1 MADRPPNIVLIMADD
16 MGYECVGANGGET
29 YQTPNLDQLAAGGL
43 RFENCFSQ
51 PICTPSRV
59 KIMTGMTNSR
69 NYREFGLL
77 PPDSRTIGNVLH
89 DAGYSTCVVGKWQLQ
104 GGFEGPRKFGFDE
117 YCLWQLTRRAN
128 RYPNPGLE
136 INGEEKNFRHGEYGP
151 DIVSDYGCDFIRRSA
166 AGDQPF
172 FLLLPND
179 PAALAI

>member
-1 MADRPPNIVLIMADD
+1 MLKQLSLMLVMALSVAAQGADRPNIVLIMADD

-89 DAGYSTCVVGKWQLQ
+89 DAGYSTCVVGK
-104 GGFEGPRKFGFDE
+104 
-117 YCLWQLTRRAN
+117 
-128 RYPNPGLE
+128 
-136 INGEEKNFRHGEYGP
+136 
-151 DIVSDYGCDFIRRSA
+151 
-166 AGDQPF
+166 
-172 FLLLPND
+172 
-179 PAALAI
+179 

>member
-1 MADRPPNIVLIMADD
+1 MPPLPSPLRSIAGSLIYLLCALASHAAMADRPPNIVLIMADD

-89 DAGYSTCVVGKWQLQ
+89 DAGYSTCVVGK
-104 GGFEGPRKFGFDE
+104 
-117 YCLWQLTRRAN
+117 
-128 RYPNPGLE
+128 
-136 INGEEKNFRHGEYGP
+136 
-151 DIVSDYGCDFIRRSA
+151 
-166 AGDQPF
+166 
-172 FLLLPND
+172 
-179 PAALAI
+179 